1 MFIASLYN
9 LKGGVGKTASCVNF
23 AYMAAKDG
31 YRTLLWDLDPQG
43 AASFYYKA
51 RPKEK
56 GTARKLIEHSI
67 DIGETILATEYDW
80 LDIIP
85 ADISARK
92 LDLLLDEHKSSKKQI
107 RSLLKEL
114 NTRYDFVFID

>member
-43 AASFYYKA
+43 ASSFYYNA
-51 RPKEK
+51 EPAEK
-56 GTARKLIEHSI
+56 SMAKK
-67 DIGETILATEYDW
+67 
-80 LDIIP
+80 II
-85 ADISARK
+85 S
-92 LDLLLDEHKSSKKQI
+92 
-107 RSLLKEL
+107 
-114 NTRYDFVFID
+114 N